1 MDVLTYSDTRA
12 HLKEVMD
19 RVVEDRTPVVVTRK
33 RGEAVVMVSLADW
46 SAMEETLHLVSSP
59 ANAQRLAAAISQL
72 EAGGGSE
79 RELAEA

>member
-12 HLKEVMD
+12 RLKEVMD

-46 SAMEETLHLVSSP
+46 SAMEETLHLISSP
-59 ANAQRLAAAISQL
+59 ANAKRLGAAIDQL

-79 RELAEA
+79 RELIEP